1 MVLDRRR
8 LIMPKEP
15 KKSVRTND
23 SQSRDKFIQHLEKTS
38 EKVRQW
44 PEWKKGIWGPALPE
58 EMHS

>member
-1 MVLDRRR
+1 
-8 LIMPKEP
+8 MPKEP